1 MQGVIVR
8 EYATSGTEVVSNLYA
23 GSNFTFLASASLIV
37 AGIVGSAT
45 GLVATLQLGSRVV
58 VEESPLMV
66 LTTMPIIPDHM
77 YFSGVGLQTEQII
90 MRVRNTTAAT
100 ALTVRSICQLT
111 DA

>member
-8 EYATSGTEVVSNLYA
+8 EQSIVANGVVDNLYA
-23 GSNFTFLASASLIV
+23 GSNFTFLSSPSIIV

-45 GLVATLQLGSRVV
+45 GLVASLQLGARIV

-66 LTTMPIIPDHM
+66 LATMPIIPDHM
-77 YFSGVGLQTEQII
+77 YFSGIGLQTEQII
-90 MRVRNTTAAT
+90 MRVRNTTAG